1 MSWQDIVKVGR
12 PDVPIEEAGPG
23 DMEEHERSML
33 RNEKY
38 GSPHP
43 KMTDKESSSY
53 GRALD
58 MHNIVK
64 LIEMSM
70 DDLDKDL
77 VQGYGMGEY
86 ELPQEAKKAVRKL
99 VLQTAQTMVKQAEE
113 DMAKWRT
120 ASHWEGVL

>member
-1 MSWQDIVKVGR
+1 MSWQYIIKVGR
-12 PDVPIEEAGPG
+12 PDIPIEEAGPG

-43 KMTDKESSSY
+43 KMTDEESSSY

-58 MHNIVK
+58 MQNIVK
-64 LIEMSM
+64 LIETSM

-77 VQGYGMGEY
+77 IESYGMGGY
-86 ELPQEAKKAVRKL
+86 ELPEEAKKAVRKR
-99 VLQTAQTMVKQAEE
+99 VLQTAQAMVKQAEQ
-113 DMAKWRT
+113 DLDRWKSR
-120 ASHWEGVL
+120 SHWKGIL